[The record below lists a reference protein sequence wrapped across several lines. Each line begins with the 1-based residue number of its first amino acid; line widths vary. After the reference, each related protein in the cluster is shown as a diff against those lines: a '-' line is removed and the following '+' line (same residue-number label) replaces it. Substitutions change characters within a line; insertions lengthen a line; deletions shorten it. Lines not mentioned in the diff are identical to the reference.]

1 MAFLDATLRGAS
13 LTRSLSLLRLSGV
26 RTARALASRAS
37 PLVLSRNI
45 CGARARR
52 WRRRLLDATVNR
64 DDYSHLCMYK
74 RPTSPSWE
82 PDDVM
87 KTRLTFDA
95 HFTKFE

>member
-13 LTRSLSLLRLSGV
+13 LTRSLSLLRLSAV
-26 RTARALASRAS
+26 RTARALASRSAVAHVQCS
-37 PLVLSRNI
+37 LSR
-45 CGARARR
+45 ARLLS
-52 WRRRLLDATVNR
+52 RRLLDATVNR